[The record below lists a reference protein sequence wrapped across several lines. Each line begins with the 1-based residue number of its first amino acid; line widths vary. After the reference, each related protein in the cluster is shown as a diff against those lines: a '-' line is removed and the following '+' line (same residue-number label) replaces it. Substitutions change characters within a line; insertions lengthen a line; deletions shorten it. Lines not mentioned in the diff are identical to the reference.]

1 MDRGKIVAII
11 TGVISILLA
20 VAYLVVVQILDFRG
34 EMKPAPMTQVETYNT
49 VITFNGLKDSEIER
63 KICLLYTSDADDE

>member
-20 VAYLVVVQILDFRG
+20 VAYLVIVQILDFRG
-34 EMKPAPMTQVETYNT
+34 EMKPAPITQLETHNT
-49 VITFNGLKDSEIER
+49 IIIVNGLKDSEIER
-63 KICLLYTSDADDE
+63 KI

>member
-49 VITFNGLKDSEIER
+49 VITFNGLKDSEKER
-63 KICLLYTSDADDE
+63 KI

>member
-34 EMKPAPMTQVETYNT
+34 EMKPAPITQIETYNT
-49 VITFNGLKDSEIER
+49 LVTVNGLKDSEIER
-63 KICLLYTSDADDE
+63 INK